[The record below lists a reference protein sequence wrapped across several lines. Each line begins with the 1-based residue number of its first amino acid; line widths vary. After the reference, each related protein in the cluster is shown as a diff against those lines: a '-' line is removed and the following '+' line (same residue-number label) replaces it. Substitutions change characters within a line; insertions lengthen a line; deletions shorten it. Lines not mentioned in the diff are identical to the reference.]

1 MQVLESSKLIY
12 AYKRLLFCKG
22 KVAFGFKL
30 KYNKCKGSYDELN
43 SIQVV
48 SYSDDIREMV
58 TEVHAIHA
66 TKVFK

>member
-12 AYKRLLFCKG
+12 AYKRLLFCKV

-43 SIQVV
+43 WIQVL
-48 SYSDDIREMV
+48 E
-58 TEVHAIHA
+58 
-66 TKVFK
+66 